1 MILIILGCL
10 FVIYDIVLLC
20 ISPGTFLDNLTS
32 FTHVWTL
39 MGAYLIFEGF
49 YKKKKGVHFFKTW
62 KGWLQKLVAAFV
74 GVVGIICIINLCF
87 IFTPKVADLD
97 ELADYVV
104 LLGGGIDKN
113 GKLPRGVEL
122 RVQKAAEY
130 LNVHKDALCVVTG
143 GTLKWLPYAEA
154 PAIKKYL
161 IENGI
166 EAERILVEDQA
177 LDTIQ
182 NLQYSCR
189 MLADFKGVSEEEIL
203 NERMMIVTS
212 HFHMRR
218 AQRLAKR
225 MGFENFSGRTSSI
238 PLYSIPHTY
247 LREICAYVKLNM
259 RILLTGK
266 PEKIISPM
274 Q

>member
-1 MILIILGCL
+1 MFLVILGCV
-10 FVIYDIVLLC
+10 FVVYDIVLLC

-32 FTHVWTL
+32 FTHIWTL
-39 MGAYLIFEGF
+39 MGAYMIFEGC
-49 YKKKKGVHFFKTW
+49 YKKKKGVHFFETW
-62 KGWLQKLVAAFV
+62 KKWLQKLAGGCICFAVLV
-74 GVVGIICIINLCF
+74 SVVNLCF

-97 ELADYVV
+97 EPADYVV

-113 GKLPRGVEL
+113 GKLPKSVEL
-122 RVQKAAEY
+122 RVKKAAEY
-130 LNVHKDALCVVTG
+130 LNVHKEAVCVVTG

-154 PAIKKYL
+154 PAIKNYL
-161 IENGI
+161 VKSGI

-182 NLQYSCR
+182 NFQLSCK

-225 MGFENFSGRTSSI
+225 LGFADFSGRTSSI

-266 PEKIISPM
+266 PKKIQASL
-274 Q
+274 

>member
-1 MILIILGCL
+1 
-10 FVIYDIVLLC
+10 
-20 ISPGTFLDNLTS
+20 
-32 FTHVWTL
+32 
-39 MGAYLIFEGF
+39 
-49 YKKKKGVHFFKTW
+49 
-62 KGWLQKLVAAFV
+62 
-74 GVVGIICIINLCF
+74 
-87 IFTPKVADLD
+87 
-97 ELADYVV
+97 
-104 LLGGGIDKN
+104 
-113 GKLPRGVEL
+113 
-122 RVQKAAEY
+122 
-130 LNVHKDALCVVTG
+130 
-143 GTLKWLPYAEA
+143 
-154 PAIKKYL
+154 
-161 IENGI
+161 
-166 EAERILVEDQA
+166 
-177 LDTIQ
+177 
-182 NLQYSCR
+182 